1 MGYKNFREVYHKLSI
16 VLDNGYCYNTL
27 CMPETKKTELPMEVN
42 SALVYGYIDKMCGF
56 SYKVLG
62 FTYYEDGDYTLVWP
76 NDEIGFTVR
85 GECFKAFD
93 FIPIENKAIYKRYE
107 QIIESTNECYSN
119 TNDEKTRSF
128 TFLDPF
134 RHEDYPDDVLVLI
147 INHQY
152 RKKEQIW
159 VRLNKYI
166 GKDDSITAFLGTLLD
181 EPFDD
186 IYGMHSHDE
195 ILIGYITPEDGDPFL
210 IGLPKNS
217 NL

>member
-1 MGYKNFREVYHKLSI
+1 MGYKNFREVYHKLAI
-16 VLDNGYCYNTL
+16 VLDNGYCYDTF
-27 CMPETKKTELPMEVN
+27 CMSEDTKPKLLMEVN

-62 FTYYEDGDYTLVWP
+62 LTYYEDGDYTLVWS
-76 NDEIGFTVR
+76 NDEVGLTVR
-85 GECFKAFD
+85 GECFKTFD

-107 QIIESTNECYSN
+107 PIIESTNECYSSAD
-119 TNDEKTRSF
+119 DEVTRSF

-134 RHEDYPDDVLVLI
+134 RHEDYPDDVLVRI
-147 INHQY
+147 VNHRY

-159 VRLNKYI
+159 VRLNKYL
-166 GKDDSITAFLGTLLD
+166 GKDGDIAAFIGILLD

-195 ILIGYITPEDGDPFL
+195 ILVGYIDSEDGDPFL
-210 IGLPKNS
+210 IGVPKH
-217 NL
+217 

>member
-1 MGYKNFREVYHKLSI
+1 MGYQNFREVYHKLAI
-16 VLDNGYCYNTL
+16 VLDNGYCYDTF
-27 CMPETKKTELPMEVN
+27 CMSEDTKPNLPMKVN

-62 FTYYEDGDYTLVWP
+62 LTYYEDGDYTLVWP
-76 NDEIGFTVR
+76 NDEVGLTVR
-85 GECFKAFD
+85 GECFKPFD

-107 QIIESTNECYSN
+107 PMIESTNKCYSN
-119 TNDEKTRSF
+119 ANDEKTRSF
-128 TFLDPF
+128 EMLDPF

-147 INHQY
+147 INHHY

-166 GKDDSITAFLGTLLD
+166 GKDDSIDAFTGVLLD

-186 IYGMHSHDE
+186 IYGMHYNDE

-210 IGLPKNS
+210 VGLPKN
-217 NL
+217 